1 MQTHNTAADALE
13 DFANGDAINTAEDM
27 AKAFELAGDRI
38 SAALERA
45 AKSGE
50 FSFNSLAD
58 SVTRDLARLAISE
71 LFTNPLEQAIGGLT
85 KSLGQS
91 LTGGSQKPP
100 VNVNMNISGVS
111 NPNSFKQSQGQ
122 ISAGLARAVA
132 DGQRFI

>member
-1 MQTHNTAADALE
+1 MQTHNPAADALD
-13 DFANGDAINTAEDM
+13 DFADGSAINAAEDM

-50 FSFNSLAD
+50 FSFNSLAE

-91 LTGGSQKPP
+91 LTGGPQKPA
-100 VNVNMNISGVS
+100 VNVNMNISGVT